1 MLQCQLKPSL
11 TTFSSLRVCLDGG
24 KMGEER
30 KWERKMGL
38 GEVFSLAWMGRKWE
52 RKEKGRG
59 KVGGSHAP
67 FSSQVFPPKMGG
79 L

>member
-1 MLQCQLKPSL
+1 MSFKIHGIVLELKATKGVL
-11 TTFSSLRVCLDGG
+11 GWRENGRG
-24 KMGEER
+24 KKMGEEN
-30 KWERKMGL
+30 GV
-38 GEVFSLAWMGRKWE
+38 GGVFSLAWMGRKWE

-59 KVGGSHAP
+59 KVGGPHAP